1 MPVLSRD
8 QLRAH
13 LDFLPPYM
21 SDAITT
27 LPAPEH
33 RLRFPSTLPDVK
45 ALIDEAK
52 RDHADDV
59 AEDHAVI
66 VTAEVDE
73 LLRHILPKNWVYAH
87 RASCSGHSRST
98 SGASFLRLGLGD
110 GAV

>member
-8 QLRAH
+8 QLHAH

-27 LPAPEH
+27 LPATEH
-33 RLRFPSTLPDVK
+33 RLRSPSTLPDVK

-52 RDHADDV
+52 RDHAGNV
-59 AEDHAVI
+59 AKDHTVI

-73 LLRHILPKNWVYAH
+73 LLR
-87 RASCSGHSRST
+87 RHS
-98 SGASFLRLGLGD
+98 A
-110 GAV
+110 